1 MPGKKAKTEIL
12 SNIFVILTFEI
23 RSIFFKQNLYCPTVF
38 KFKKLDKKVSKLVK
52 RSHLKDYYKNIE
64 QSLQHTPII

>member
-23 RSIFFKQNLYCPTVF
+23 RSIRLKVNLYCPTVF
-38 KFKKLDKKVSKLVK
+38 KFQQLDKKLTNWSN
-52 RSHLKDYYKNIE
+52 SPILKIIIKNIE
-64 QSLQHTPII
+64 QSLQHTPIN